1 MCAEELLCSRTQMQ
15 ETGTQWESFIQNGQ
29 RSHSEEVSEATI
41 SSKGLTK
48 VQKQA
53 KVIHEEE
60 I

>member
-1 MCAEELLCSRTQMQ
+1 MQ
-15 ETGTQWESFIQNGQ
+15 EIGTQWESFIQNGQ